1 MHDGKSLNQTNYC
14 PYTVQSSLDQRS
26 ELKARMAKT
35 SFTFGNKAQENRQM
49 ESLYT
54 SEIDAQAKKGG
65 PAADGRDVQLALKR
79 SNFTIGTDR
88 PVNGISEAKTQ
99 FV

>member
-1 MHDGKSLNQTNYC
+1 MQNKHFSFGNTKENTGMSQ
-14 PYTVQSSLDQRS
+14 
-26 ELKARMAKT
+26 AKT
-35 SFTFGNKAQENRQM
+35 
-49 ESLYT
+49 LYT

-65 PAADGRDVQLALKR
+65 PAADGRDVQLSLKR

>member
-1 MHDGKSLNQTNYC
+1 MSQ
-14 PYTVQSSLDQRS
+14 
-26 ELKARMAKT
+26 AKT
-35 SFTFGNKAQENRQM
+35 
-49 ESLYT
+49 LYT

-65 PAADGRDVQLALKR
+65 PAADGRDVQLSLKR